1 MNLVDSL
8 EQALEG
14 RGVSARQFQQ
24 LCARLLAYGVLARD
38 EGGSEALLYDQAERI
53 QNTLADYFAIAGLR
67 LVFDQT
73 GATLRLY
80 PPGAEICGL
89 PADEE
94 VEPLDRLRRRFDADF
109 IATAIALAA
118 LYQQAA
124 LQGQL
129 TDAGEALVEVSSLNL
144 FLTTQ
149 MHRAPAP
156 SKGVRTEIYQELRRQ
171 RVLRLPSSDDLEAD
185 DASFAIRRSILGFVT
200 PAALDAL
207 QQGPP
212 A

>member
-1 MNLVDSL
+1 MSLVDSL
-8 EQALEG
+8 ETALEG
-14 RGVSARQFQQ
+14 RGVSPRQFQQ

-38 EGGSEALLYDQAERI
+38 EGGNEALLYDQAERI
-53 QNTLADYFAIAGLR
+53 QNTLTDYFAIAGLT
-67 LVFDQT
+67 LVFDHSS
-73 GATLRLY
+73 ATLRLY
-80 PPGAEICGL
+80 PPGAEIPGL
-89 PADEE
+89 PADED

-129 TDAGEALVEVSSLNL
+129 TDAGEALVEVSALNL

-149 MHRAPAP
+149 MHRTPAQH
-156 SKGVRTEIYQELRRQ
+156 KGARIEIYKELQRQ
-171 RVLRLPSSDDLEAD
+171 RVLRLPASDELEAD
-185 DASFAIRRSILGFVT
+185 DTSFAIRRSILGFVT

-207 QQGPP
+207 TAGT
-212 A
+212 AA